1 MKFLYKK
8 CLFFALIV
16 IVLIGILSGCNV
28 ADPDPNAVWLELEF
42 PHAKYPFIQYTGIL
56 RQITEKSIGECR
68 PLDQEHFAELI
79 KEGYKKVYYYKAAL
93 SLFASA
99 DGNKWQP
106 VKFYYLNYTFNP
118 TNYGFKPTR
127 TEDYYSPDAY
137 ALGIDGFESWESYP
151 VLHFGKK
158 NIIYLKVM
166 VRPHDINLPEKY
178 CVIQLKRPK
187 EKRSTGDK
195 YLLFLKYS
203 PSYPYQKVTL
213 PPWKEWKVIK

>member
-1 MKFLYKK
+1 MKITGKK
-8 CLFFALIV
+8 LFWAFAVILAIV
-16 IVLIGILSGCNV
+16 FTTACNV

-79 KEGYKKVYYYKAAL
+79 KEGYKKVYYYNAAL

-106 VKFYYLNYTFNP
+106 VKFYYLS
-118 TNYGFKPTR
+118 YGFPPKR
-127 TEDYYSPDAY
+127 NERYDSPDTY
-137 ALGIDGFESWESYP
+137 SLGFDGFESWESYP
-151 VLHFGKK
+151 VLDFGKK
-158 NIIYLKVM
+158 DTIYLKVM
-166 VRPHDINLPEKY
+166 VRPHDKNLPEKY
-178 CVIQLKRPK
+178 CVIQLKRPP

-195 YLLFLKYS
+195 NLLFLNFA
-203 PSYPYQKVTL
+203 PRYPYTKISL
-213 PPWKEWKVIK
+213 PPWEEWKVIK

>member
-56 RQITEKSIGECR
+56 RQITEKSVGECR

-99 DGNKWQP
+99 DGNEWQP
-106 VKFYYLNYTFNP
+106 VKFYYLS
-118 TNYGFKPTR
+118 YGFPPER
-127 TEDYYSPDAY
+127 NERYDSPDTY
-137 ALGIDGFESWESYP
+137 SLGFDGFESWESYP
-151 VLHFGKK
+151 VLDFGKK
-158 NIIYLKVM
+158 DTIYLKVI
-166 VRPHDINLPEKY
+166 VRPHDKNLPEKY
-178 CVIQLKRPK
+178 CVIQLKRPQ

-195 YLLFLKYS
+195 YLLFLNFA
-203 PSYPYQKVTL
+203 PRYPYQKIAL
-213 PPWKEWKVIK
+213 PLWEEWEVVK

>member
-1 MKFLYKK
+1 MKITGKK
-8 CLFFALIV
+8 LFWAFAV
-16 IVLIGILSGCNV
+16 ILATVFTTGCNV
-28 ADPDPNAVWLELEF
+28 AHPDPNAVWLELEF

-99 DGNKWQP
+99 DGNGWQP
-106 VKFYYLNYTFNP
+106 VKFYYLR
-118 TNYGFKPTR
+118 YGFPPKR
-127 TEDYYSPDAY
+127 NESYDSPDTY
-137 ALGIDGFESWESYP
+137 SLGFDGFESWEGRP
-151 VLHFGKK
+151 VLDFGKK

-166 VRPHDINLPEKY
+166 VRPHDKNLPKKY

-187 EKRSTGDK
+187 KKRSTGDK
-195 YLLFLKYS
+195 YLLFLNYS
-203 PSYPYQKVTL
+203 PRYPYQKVTL
-213 PPWKEWKVIK
+213 PPWEDWKVTE

>member
-28 ADPDPNAVWLELEF
+28 ADPDPHAVWLELEF

-56 RQITEKSIGECR
+56 RQITEKSVGECR

-99 DGNKWQP
+99 DGNEWQP
-106 VKFYYLNYTFNP
+106 VKFYYLS
-118 TNYGFKPTR
+118 YGLPLKR
-127 TEDYYSPDAY
+127 NERYDSPDTY
-137 ALGIDGFESWESYP
+137 SLGFDGFESWESYP
-151 VLHFGKK
+151 VLDFGKK
-158 NIIYLKVM
+158 DTIYLKVI
-166 VRPHDINLPEKY
+166 VRPHDKNLPEKY
-178 CVIQLKRPK
+178 CVIQLKRPQ

-195 YLLFLKYS
+195 NLLFLNFA
-203 PSYPYQKVTL
+203 PRYPYTKISL
-213 PPWKEWKVIK
+213 PPWEEWKVGK

>member
-28 ADPDPNAVWLELEF
+28 ADPDPHAVWLELEF

-99 DGNKWQP
+99 DGNDWQP
-106 VKFYYLNYTFNP
+106 VKFYYLS
-118 TNYGFKPTR
+118 YGFPPKR
-127 TEDYYSPDAY
+127 NESYDSPDTY
-137 ALGIDGFESWESYP
+137 SLGFDGFESWEGRP
-151 VLHFGKK
+151 VLDFGQKDT
-158 NIIYLKVM
+158 IYLKVI
-166 VRPHDINLPEKY
+166 VRPHDKNLPEKY

-187 EKRSTGDK
+187 EKRSTGDE
-195 YLLFLKYS
+195 YLLFLNFAQR
-203 PSYPYQKVTL
+203 YPYTKISL
-213 PPWKEWKVIK
+213 PPWEEWKVVKQ

>member
-1 MKFLYKK
+1 MKITGKK
-8 CLFFALIV
+8 LFWAFAV
-16 IVLIGILSGCNV
+16 ILATVFTTGCNV
-28 ADPDPNAVWLELEF
+28 AHPDPNAVWLELEF

-106 VKFYYLNYTFNP
+106 VKFYYLS
-118 TNYGFKPTR
+118 YGFPPKR
-127 TEDYYSPDAY
+127 NESYDSPDTY
-137 ALGIDGFESWESYP
+137 SLGFDGFESWEGRP
-151 VLHFGKK
+151 VLDFGQKDT
-158 NIIYLKVM
+158 IYLKVI
-166 VRPHDINLPEKY
+166 VRPHDKNLPEKY
-178 CVIQLKRPK
+178 CVIQLKRPQ

-195 YLLFLKYS
+195 YLLFLNFA
-203 PSYPYQKVTL
+203 PRYPYTKISL
-213 PPWKEWKVIK
+213 PPWGEWKVVK